1 MKKVSGR
8 AIFPLIL
15 AIVLLAG
22 TVLLCVRY
30 FVKAGEWVTFSG
42 SPHVYTGVNLDGGI
56 VTDRDGTLLLDS
68 TDGRTYSADAVTR
81 TATMHLLGDR
91 YGYIQAPLL
100 GSFADDMIGFDKI
113 NGLYGAEGTEANAAL
128 TLSAAAQT
136 AAYQALGN
144 YHGTVGVY
152 NYKTGEILCAVT
164 SPSYDPDNM
173 PDVDADTSG
182 AYEGVYVNRFFQ
194 AAYTPG
200 SIFKIVTLAAAI
212 ETVPDWESL
221 TFTCEGK
228 TIIGGQEIICEGV
241 HGTITLKQALA
252 HSCNVAFGEL
262 AGKVGT
268 KALMEYA
275 EKLGL
280 SESFECDGI
289 PVKAGTVDLKDADAG
304 DLAWA
309 GIGQY
314 TDQVN
319 ALTFMRAMGRI
330 AGGGTGAEPYL
341 MAKIT
346 RGEKTAYEAK
356 TETSSRALKAE
367 TAAKLT
373 EYLRNNVATMYGD
386 WQFGGL
392 NVCAKSGTAEHEGET
407 ADAMF
412 AGFCVDENCPL
423 AFVVFVENGGSGQRS
438 GRADRRKGFAGLR
451 CGNQQINWGLT
462 NAAVLCMIMGLFREV
477 TRNGP
482 GFDRRLISGV
492 VSKWS

>member
-30 FVKAGEWVTFSG
+30 FAKADEWVTFSG
-42 SPHVYTGVNLDGGI
+42 SPHVYTGVNLDGGV

-68 TDGRTYSADAVTR
+68 TDGRIYSADAVTR

-182 AYEGVYVNRFFQ
+182 AYDGVYVNRFFQ

-423 AFVVFVENGGSGQRS
+423 AFVVFVENGGSGS
-438 GRADRRKGFAGLR
+438 AV
-451 CGNQQINWGLT
+451 
-462 NAAVLCMIMGLFREV
+462 AAPIAAKVLQVCAAAM
-477 TRNGP
+477 NG
-482 GFDRRLISGV
+482 
-492 VSKWS
+492 

>member
-30 FVKAGEWVTFSG
+30 FAKADEWVTFSV
-42 SPHVYTGVNLDGGI
+42 SPHVYTGVNLDGGV

-100 GSFADDMIGFDKI
+100 GSFADYMIGFDKI

-182 AYEGVYVNRFFQ
+182 AYDGVYVNRFFQ

-212 ETVPDWESL
+212 ETVPDWENL

-262 AGKVGT
+262 AGEVGT

-309 GIGQY
+309 VIGQY

-346 RGEKTAYEAK
+346 RGEKTVYEAK
-356 TETSSRALKAE
+356 TEMSSRALKAE
-367 TAAKLT
+367 TAAKMT
-373 EYLRNNVATMYGD
+373 EYLRNNVATIYGD
-386 WQFGGL
+386 GQFSGL

-423 AFVVFVENGGSGQRS
+423 AFVVFVENGGSGSAVAAPIAAKVLQVC
-438 GRADRRKGFAGLR
+438 AAA
-451 CGNQQINWGLT
+451 IN
-462 NAAVLCMIMGLFREV
+462 R
-477 TRNGP
+477 
-482 GFDRRLISGV
+482 
-492 VSKWS
+492 

>member
-30 FVKAGEWVTFSG
+30 FAKADEWVTFSG
-42 SPHVYTGVNLDGGI
+42 SPHVYTGVNLDGGV

-182 AYEGVYVNRFFQ
+182 AYDGVYVNRFFQ

-275 EKLGL
+275 EKLDL
-280 SESFECDGI
+280 TESFECDGI

-356 TETSSRALKAE
+356 SETSSRALKAE

-423 AFVVFVENGGSGQRS
+423 AFVVFVENGGSGSAVAAPIAAKVLQVC
-438 GRADRRKGFAGLR
+438 AAA
-451 CGNQQINWGLT
+451 IN
-462 NAAVLCMIMGLFREV
+462 R
-477 TRNGP
+477 
-482 GFDRRLISGV
+482 
-492 VSKWS
+492 

>member
-30 FVKAGEWVTFSG
+30 FAKADEWVTFSG
-42 SPHVYTGVNLDGGI
+42 SPHVYTGVNLDGGV

-182 AYEGVYVNRFFQ
+182 AYDGVYVNRFFQ

-212 ETVPDWESL
+212 ETVPDWENL

-319 ALTFMRAMGRI
+319 ALTFMRAMGLI

-367 TAAKLT
+367 TAAKMT
-373 EYLRNNVATMYGD
+373 EYLRNNVATIYGD
-386 WQFGGL
+386 GQFSGL
-392 NVCAKSGTAEHEGET
+392 NVCAKSGTAEHEGKT

-423 AFVVFVENGGSGQRS
+423 AFVVFVENGGSGSAVAAPIAAKVLQVC
-438 GRADRRKGFAGLR
+438 AAA
-451 CGNQQINWGLT
+451 IN
-462 NAAVLCMIMGLFREV
+462 R
-477 TRNGP
+477 
-482 GFDRRLISGV
+482 
-492 VSKWS
+492 

>member
-30 FVKAGEWVTFSG
+30 FAKADEWVTFSG
-42 SPHVYTGVNLDGGI
+42 SPHVYTGVNLDGGV

-182 AYEGVYVNRFFQ
+182 AYDGVYVNRFFQ

-212 ETVPDWESL
+212 ETVPDWENL

-386 WQFGGL
+386 GQFGGL
-392 NVCAKSGTAEHEGET
+392 NVCAKSGTAEHEGKT

-423 AFVVFVENGGSGQRS
+423 AFVVFVENGGSGSAVAAPVAAKVLQVC
-438 GRADRRKGFAGLR
+438 AAA
-451 CGNQQINWGLT
+451 IN
-462 NAAVLCMIMGLFREV
+462 R
-477 TRNGP
+477 
-482 GFDRRLISGV
+482 
-492 VSKWS
+492 

>member
-22 TVLLCVRY
+22 TVLLCIRY
-30 FVKAGEWVTFSG
+30 FAKADEWVTFSG
-42 SPHVYTGVNLDGGI
+42 SPHVYTGVNLDGGV

-68 TDGRTYSADAVTR
+68 TDGRTYSDDAATR

-182 AYEGVYVNRFFQ
+182 AYDGVYVNRFFQ

-280 SESFECDGI
+280 SESFGCDGI

-346 RGEKTAYEAK
+346 RGEKTVYEAK
-356 TETSSRALKAE
+356 TEMSSRALKAE
-367 TAAKLT
+367 TAAKMT
-373 EYLRNNVATMYGD
+373 EYLRNNVATIYGD
-386 WQFGGL
+386 GQFSGL

-407 ADAMF
+407 SDAMF

-423 AFVVFVENGGSGQRS
+423 AFVVFVENGGSGSAVAAPIAAKVLQVC
-438 GRADRRKGFAGLR
+438 AAA
-451 CGNQQINWGLT
+451 IN
-462 NAAVLCMIMGLFREV
+462 R
-477 TRNGP
+477 
-482 GFDRRLISGV
+482 
-492 VSKWS
+492 

>member
-30 FVKAGEWVTFSG
+30 FAKADEWVTFSG
-42 SPHVYTGVNLDGGI
+42 SPHVYTGVNLDGGV

-128 TLSAAAQT
+128 TLSTAAQT

-182 AYEGVYVNRFFQ
+182 AYDGVYVNRFFQ

-212 ETVPDWESL
+212 ETVPDWENL

-262 AGKVGT
+262 AGEVGT

-280 SESFECDGI
+280 SESYECDGI

-346 RGEKTAYEAK
+346 RGEKTVYEAK
-356 TETSSRALKAE
+356 TEMSSRALKAE
-367 TAAKLT
+367 TAAKMT
-373 EYLRNNVATMYGD
+373 EYLRNNVATIYGD
-386 WQFGGL
+386 GQFSGL

-423 AFVVFVENGGSGQRS
+423 AFVVFVENGGSGSAVAAPIAAKVLQVC
-438 GRADRRKGFAGLR
+438 AAA
-451 CGNQQINWGLT
+451 IN
-462 NAAVLCMIMGLFREV
+462 R
-477 TRNGP
+477 
-482 GFDRRLISGV
+482 
-492 VSKWS
+492 

>member
-42 SPHVYTGVNLDGGI
+42 SPHVYTGVNLDGGV

-182 AYEGVYVNRFFQ
+182 VYDGVYVNRFFQ

-212 ETVPDWESL
+212 ETVPDWENL

-423 AFVVFVENGGSGQRS
+423 AFVVFVENGGSGS
-438 GRADRRKGFAGLR
+438 AV
-451 CGNQQINWGLT
+451 
-462 NAAVLCMIMGLFREV
+462 AAPIAAKVLQVCAAAM
-477 TRNGP
+477 NG
-482 GFDRRLISGV
+482 
-492 VSKWS
+492 

>member
-30 FVKAGEWVTFSG
+30 FAKADEWVTFSG
-42 SPHVYTGVNLDGGI
+42 SPHVYTGVNLDGG
-56 VTDRDGTLLLDS
+56 VVNDRDGTLLLDS

-182 AYEGVYVNRFFQ
+182 AYDGVYVNRFFQ

-212 ETVPDWESL
+212 ETVPDWENL

-423 AFVVFVENGGSGQRS
+423 AFVVFVENGGSGSAVAAPIAAKVLQVC
-438 GRADRRKGFAGLR
+438 AAA
-451 CGNQQINWGLT
+451 IN
-462 NAAVLCMIMGLFREV
+462 R
-477 TRNGP
+477 
-482 GFDRRLISGV
+482 
-492 VSKWS
+492 

>member
-30 FVKAGEWVTFSG
+30 FAKADEWVTFSG
-42 SPHVYTGVNLDGGI
+42 SPHVYTGVNLDGGV

-68 TDGRTYSADAVTR
+68 TDGRTYSDDAATR

-173 PDVDADTSG
+173 TDVEADTSG
-182 AYEGVYVNRFFQ
+182 AYDGVYVNRFFQ

-212 ETVPDWESL
+212 ETVPDWENL

-346 RGEKTAYEAK
+346 RGEKTVYEAK
-356 TETSSRALKAE
+356 TEMSSRALKAE
-367 TAAKLT
+367 TAAKMT
-373 EYLRNNVATMYGD
+373 EYLRNNVATIYGD
-386 WQFGGL
+386 GQFSGL

-423 AFVVFVENGGSGQRS
+423 AFVVFVENGGSGSAVAAPIAAKVLQVC
-438 GRADRRKGFAGLR
+438 AAA
-451 CGNQQINWGLT
+451 IN
-462 NAAVLCMIMGLFREV
+462 R
-477 TRNGP
+477 
-482 GFDRRLISGV
+482 
-492 VSKWS
+492 

>member
-22 TVLLCVRY
+22 TALLCVRY

-42 SPHVYTGVNLDGGI
+42 SPHVYTGVNLDGGV

-173 PDVDADTSG
+173 PDIDADTSG
-182 AYEGVYVNRFFQ
+182 AYDGVYVNRFFQ

-423 AFVVFVENGGSGQRS
+423 AFVVFVENGGSGS
-438 GRADRRKGFAGLR
+438 AV
-451 CGNQQINWGLT
+451 
-462 NAAVLCMIMGLFREV
+462 AAPIAAKVLQVCAAELQ
-477 TRNGP
+477 
-482 GFDRRLISGV
+482 
-492 VSKWS
+492 

>member
-30 FVKAGEWVTFSG
+30 FAKADEWVTFSG
-42 SPHVYTGVNLDGGI
+42 SPHVYTGVNLDGGV

-182 AYEGVYVNRFFQ
+182 AYDGVYVNRFFQ

-212 ETVPDWESL
+212 ETVPDWENL

-423 AFVVFVENGGSGQRS
+423 AFAVFVENGGSGS
-438 GRADRRKGFAGLR
+438 AV
-451 CGNQQINWGLT
+451 
-462 NAAVLCMIMGLFREV
+462 AAPIAAKVLQVCAAAM
-477 TRNGP
+477 NG
-482 GFDRRLISGV
+482 
-492 VSKWS
+492 

>member
-22 TVLLCVRY
+22 TALLCVRY
-30 FVKAGEWVTFSG
+30 FAKADEWVTFSG
-42 SPHVYTGVNLDGGI
+42 SPHVYTGVNLDGG
-56 VTDRDGTLLLDS
+56 VVNDRDGTLLLDS

-173 PDVDADTSG
+173 PDVEADTSG
-182 AYEGVYVNRFFQ
+182 AYDGVYVNRFFQ

-212 ETVPDWESL
+212 ETVPDWENL

-386 WQFGGL
+386 GQFGGL

-423 AFVVFVENGGSGQRS
+423 AFVVFVENGGSGSAVAAPIAAKVLQVC
-438 GRADRRKGFAGLR
+438 AAA
-451 CGNQQINWGLT
+451 IN
-462 NAAVLCMIMGLFREV
+462 R
-477 TRNGP
+477 
-482 GFDRRLISGV
+482 
-492 VSKWS
+492 

>member
-30 FVKAGEWVTFSG
+30 FAKADEWVTFSG
-42 SPHVYTGVNLDGGI
+42 SPHVYTGVNLDGGV

-182 AYEGVYVNRFFQ
+182 AYDGVYVNRFFQ

-212 ETVPDWESL
+212 ETVPDWENL

-423 AFVVFVENGGSGQRS
+423 AFVVFVENGGSGS
-438 GRADRRKGFAGLR
+438 AV
-451 CGNQQINWGLT
+451 
-462 NAAVLCMIMGLFREV
+462 AAPIAAKVLQVCAAELQ
-477 TRNGP
+477 
-482 GFDRRLISGV
+482 
-492 VSKWS
+492 

>member
-30 FVKAGEWVTFSG
+30 FVKADEWVTFSG
-42 SPHVYTGVNLDGGI
+42 SPHVYTGVNLDGGV

-164 SPSYDPDNM
+164 LPSYDPDNM

-212 ETVPDWESL
+212 ETVPDWENL

-319 ALTFMRAMGRI
+319 ALTFLRAMGRI

-423 AFVVFVENGGSGQRS
+423 AFVVFVENGGSGSAVAAPIAAKVLQVC
-438 GRADRRKGFAGLR
+438 AAA
-451 CGNQQINWGLT
+451 ING
-462 NAAVLCMIMGLFREV
+462 
-477 TRNGP
+477 
-482 GFDRRLISGV
+482 
-492 VSKWS
+492 

>member
-30 FVKAGEWVTFSG
+30 FAKADEWVTFSG
-42 SPHVYTGVNLDGGI
+42 SPHVYTGVNLDGGV
-56 VTDRDGTLLLDS
+56 VTDRDGALLLDS

-173 PDVDADTSG
+173 PDVDTDTSG
-182 AYEGVYVNRFFQ
+182 AYDGVYVNRFFQ

-212 ETVPDWESL
+212 ETVPDWENL

-423 AFVVFVENGGSGQRS
+423 AFVVFVENGGSGS
-438 GRADRRKGFAGLR
+438 AV
-451 CGNQQINWGLT
+451 
-462 NAAVLCMIMGLFREV
+462 AAPIAAKVLQVCAAELQ
-477 TRNGP
+477 
-482 GFDRRLISGV
+482 
-492 VSKWS
+492 

>member
-42 SPHVYTGVNLDGGI
+42 SPHVYTGVNLDGGV
-56 VTDRDGTLLLDS
+56 VTDRDGALLLDS

-182 AYEGVYVNRFFQ
+182 VYDGVYVNRFFQ

-212 ETVPDWESL
+212 ETVPDWENL

-412 AGFCVDENCPL
+412 AGFCADENCPL
-423 AFVVFVENGGSGQRS
+423 AFVVFVENGGSGS
-438 GRADRRKGFAGLR
+438 AV
-451 CGNQQINWGLT
+451 
-462 NAAVLCMIMGLFREV
+462 AAPIAAKVLQVCAAAM
-477 TRNGP
+477 NG
-482 GFDRRLISGV
+482 
-492 VSKWS
+492 

>member
-22 TVLLCVRY
+22 TALLCVRY
-30 FVKAGEWVTFSG
+30 FAKADEWVTFSG
-42 SPHVYTGVNLDGGI
+42 SPHVYTGVNLDGG
-56 VTDRDGTLLLDS
+56 VVYDRDGTLLLDS

-128 TLSAAAQT
+128 TLSAAAQI

-182 AYEGVYVNRFFQ
+182 AYDGVYVNRFFQ

-212 ETVPDWESL
+212 ETVPDWENL

-386 WQFGGL
+386 GQFGGL
-392 NVCAKSGTAEHEGET
+392 NVCAKSGTAEHEGKT

-423 AFVVFVENGGSGQRS
+423 AFVVFVENGGSGSAVAAPIAAKVLQVC
-438 GRADRRKGFAGLR
+438 AAA
-451 CGNQQINWGLT
+451 IN
-462 NAAVLCMIMGLFREV
+462 R
-477 TRNGP
+477 
-482 GFDRRLISGV
+482 
-492 VSKWS
+492 

>member
-30 FVKAGEWVTFSG
+30 FAKADEWVTFSG

-182 AYEGVYVNRFFQ
+182 AYDGVYVNRFFQ

-212 ETVPDWESL
+212 ETVPDWENL

-280 SESFECDGI
+280 TESFACDSI
-289 PVKAGTVDLKDADAG
+289 PVKAGTVNLKDADAG

-423 AFVVFVENGGSGQRS
+423 AFVVFVENGGSGSAVAAPVAAKVLQVC
-438 GRADRRKGFAGLR
+438 AAA
-451 CGNQQINWGLT
+451 IN
-462 NAAVLCMIMGLFREV
+462 R
-477 TRNGP
+477 
-482 GFDRRLISGV
+482 
-492 VSKWS
+492 

>member
-30 FVKAGEWVTFSG
+30 FAKADEWVTFSG
-42 SPHVYTGVNLDGGI
+42 SPHVYTGVNLDGGV

-128 TLSAAAQT
+128 TLSTAAQT

-182 AYEGVYVNRFFQ
+182 AYDGVYVNRFFQ

-212 ETVPDWESL
+212 ETVPDWENL

-262 AGKVGT
+262 AGEVGT

-346 RGEKTAYEAK
+346 RGEKTVYEAK
-356 TETSSRALKAE
+356 TEMSSRALKAE
-367 TAAKLT
+367 TAAKMT
-373 EYLRNNVATMYGD
+373 EYLRNNVATIYGD
-386 WQFGGL
+386 GQFSGL

-423 AFVVFVENGGSGQRS
+423 AFVVFVENGGSGSAVAAPIAAKVLQVC
-438 GRADRRKGFAGLR
+438 AAA
-451 CGNQQINWGLT
+451 IN
-462 NAAVLCMIMGLFREV
+462 R
-477 TRNGP
+477 
-482 GFDRRLISGV
+482 
-492 VSKWS
+492 

>member
-30 FVKAGEWVTFSG
+30 FAKADEWVTFSG

-56 VTDRDGTLLLDS
+56 VTERDGTLLLDS

-100 GSFADDMIGFDKI
+100 GSFADYMIGFDKI

-128 TLSAAAQT
+128 TLSASAQT

-182 AYEGVYVNRFFQ
+182 AYDGVYVNRFFQ

-212 ETVPDWESL
+212 ETVPDWENL

-423 AFVVFVENGGSGQRS
+423 AFVVFVENGGSGSAVAAPIAAKVLQVC
-438 GRADRRKGFAGLR
+438 AAA
-451 CGNQQINWGLT
+451 IN
-462 NAAVLCMIMGLFREV
+462 R
-477 TRNGP
+477 
-482 GFDRRLISGV
+482 
-492 VSKWS
+492 

>member
-30 FVKAGEWVTFSG
+30 FAKADEWVTFSG
-42 SPHVYTGVNLDGGI
+42 SPHVYTGVNLDGG
-56 VTDRDGTLLLDS
+56 VVNDRDGTLLLDS

-182 AYEGVYVNRFFQ
+182 AYDGVYVNRFFQ

-423 AFVVFVENGGSGQRS
+423 AFVVFVENGGSGSAVAAPIAAKVLQVC
-438 GRADRRKGFAGLR
+438 AAA
-451 CGNQQINWGLT
+451 IN
-462 NAAVLCMIMGLFREV
+462 R
-477 TRNGP
+477 
-482 GFDRRLISGV
+482 
-492 VSKWS
+492 

>member
-42 SPHVYTGVNLDGGI
+42 SPHVYTGVNLDGGV

-173 PDVDADTSG
+173 PDIDADTSG
-182 AYEGVYVNRFFQ
+182 AYDGVYVNRFFQ

-212 ETVPDWESL
+212 ETVPDWENL

-386 WQFGGL
+386 GQFGGL
-392 NVCAKSGTAEHEGET
+392 NVCAKSGTAEHEGKT

-423 AFVVFVENGGSGQRS
+423 AFVVFVENGGSGSAVAAPIAAKVLQVC
-438 GRADRRKGFAGLR
+438 AAA
-451 CGNQQINWGLT
+451 IN
-462 NAAVLCMIMGLFREV
+462 R
-477 TRNGP
+477 
-482 GFDRRLISGV
+482 
-492 VSKWS
+492 

>member
-30 FVKAGEWVTFSG
+30 FAKADEWVTFSG
-42 SPHVYTGVNLDGGI
+42 SPHVYTGVNLDGGV

-173 PDVDADTSG
+173 PDVEADTSG
-182 AYEGVYVNRFFQ
+182 AYDGVYVNRFFQ

-367 TAAKLT
+367 TAAKMT

-386 WQFGGL
+386 GQFSGL

-423 AFVVFVENGGSGQRS
+423 AFVVFVENGGSGS
-438 GRADRRKGFAGLR
+438 AV
-451 CGNQQINWGLT
+451 
-462 NAAVLCMIMGLFREV
+462 AAPIAAKVLQVCAAAM
-477 TRNGP
+477 NG
-482 GFDRRLISGV
+482 
-492 VSKWS
+492 

>member
-30 FVKAGEWVTFSG
+30 FAKADEWVTFSG
-42 SPHVYTGVNLDGGI
+42 SPHVYTGVNLDGGV

-152 NYKTGEILCAVT
+152 NYKSGEILCAVT

-182 AYEGVYVNRFFQ
+182 AYDGVYVNRFFQ

-212 ETVPDWESL
+212 ETVPDWENL

-346 RGEKTAYEAK
+346 RGEKTVYEAK
-356 TETSSRALKAE
+356 TEMSSRALKAE
-367 TAAKLT
+367 TAAKMT
-373 EYLRNNVATMYGD
+373 EYLRNNVATIYGD
-386 WQFGGL
+386 GQFSGL

-423 AFVVFVENGGSGQRS
+423 AFVVFVENGG
-438 GRADRRKGFAGLR
+438 AGSAV
-451 CGNQQINWGLT
+451 
-462 NAAVLCMIMGLFREV
+462 AAPMAAKVL
-477 TRNGP
+477 
-482 GFDRRLISGV
+482 GV
-492 VSKWS
+492 CAQVLQSE

>member
-22 TVLLCVRY
+22 TALLCVRY
-30 FVKAGEWVTFSG
+30 FAKADEWVTFSG
-42 SPHVYTGVNLDGGI
+42 SPHVYTGVNLDGGV

-68 TDGRTYSADAVTR
+68 TDGRIYSADAVTR

-128 TLSAAAQT
+128 TLSTAAQT

-164 SPSYDPDNM
+164 SPSYDPDNT

-182 AYEGVYVNRFFQ
+182 AYDGVYVNRFFQ

-212 ETVPDWESL
+212 ETVPDWENL

-346 RGEKTAYEAK
+346 RGEKTVYEAK
-356 TETSSRALKAE
+356 TEMSSRALKAE
-367 TAAKLT
+367 TAAKMT
-373 EYLRNNVATMYGD
+373 EYLRNNVATIYGD
-386 WQFGGL
+386 GQFSGL

-423 AFVVFVENGGSGQRS
+423 AFVVFVENGGSGSAVAAPIAAKVLQVC
-438 GRADRRKGFAGLR
+438 AAA
-451 CGNQQINWGLT
+451 IN
-462 NAAVLCMIMGLFREV
+462 R
-477 TRNGP
+477 
-482 GFDRRLISGV
+482 
-492 VSKWS
+492 

>member
-30 FVKAGEWVTFSG
+30 FAKADEWVTFSG
-42 SPHVYTGVNLDGGI
+42 SPHVYTGVNLDGGV

-182 AYEGVYVNRFFQ
+182 AYDGVYVNRFFQ

-319 ALTFMRAMGRI
+319 ALTFLRAMGRI
-330 AGGGTGAEPYL
+330 AGGGTAAEPYL

-423 AFVVFVENGGSGQRS
+423 AFVVFVENGGSGS
-438 GRADRRKGFAGLR
+438 AV
-451 CGNQQINWGLT
+451 
-462 NAAVLCMIMGLFREV
+462 AAPIAAKVLQVCAAELQ
-477 TRNGP
+477 
-482 GFDRRLISGV
+482 
-492 VSKWS
+492 

>member
-30 FVKAGEWVTFSG
+30 FAKADEWVTFSG

-182 AYEGVYVNRFFQ
+182 AYDGVYVNRFFQ

-212 ETVPDWESL
+212 ETVPDWENL

-330 AGGGTGAEPYL
+330 AGGGTGADPYL

-423 AFVVFVENGGSGQRS
+423 AFVVFVENGGSGSAVAAPIAAKVLQVC
-438 GRADRRKGFAGLR
+438 AAA
-451 CGNQQINWGLT
+451 IN
-462 NAAVLCMIMGLFREV
+462 R
-477 TRNGP
+477 
-482 GFDRRLISGV
+482 
-492 VSKWS
+492 

>member
-42 SPHVYTGVNLDGGI
+42 SPHVYTGVNLDGGV

-182 AYEGVYVNRFFQ
+182 AYDGVYVNRFFQ

-212 ETVPDWESL
+212 ETVPDWENL

-356 TETSSRALKAE
+356 TETSSRALTAE

-386 WQFGGL
+386 GQFGGL
-392 NVCAKSGTAEHEGET
+392 NVCAKSGTAEHEGKT

-423 AFVVFVENGGSGQRS
+423 AFVVFVENGGSGSAVAAPIAAKVLQVC
-438 GRADRRKGFAGLR
+438 AAA
-451 CGNQQINWGLT
+451 IN
-462 NAAVLCMIMGLFREV
+462 R
-477 TRNGP
+477 
-482 GFDRRLISGV
+482 
-492 VSKWS
+492 

>member
-30 FVKAGEWVTFSG
+30 FAKADEWVTFSG

-182 AYEGVYVNRFFQ
+182 AYDGVYVNRFFQ

-212 ETVPDWESL
+212 ETVPDWENL

-356 TETSSRALKAE
+356 TETSSRALTAE

-423 AFVVFVENGGSGQRS
+423 AFVVFVENGGSGSAVAAPIAAKVLQVC
-438 GRADRRKGFAGLR
+438 AAA
-451 CGNQQINWGLT
+451 IN
-462 NAAVLCMIMGLFREV
+462 R
-477 TRNGP
+477 
-482 GFDRRLISGV
+482 
-492 VSKWS
+492 

>member
-30 FVKAGEWVTFSG
+30 FAKADEWVTFSG
-42 SPHVYTGVNLDGGI
+42 SPHVYTGVNLDGGV

-182 AYEGVYVNRFFQ
+182 AYDGVYVNRFFQ

-280 SESFECDGI
+280 TESFACDGI
-289 PVKAGTVDLKDADAG
+289 PVKAGTVDLKDADTG

-319 ALTFMRAMGRI
+319 ALTFLRAMGRI
-330 AGGGTGAEPYL
+330 AGGGTAAEPYL

-346 RGEKTAYEAK
+346 RGEKTVYGAK

-423 AFVVFVENGGSGQRS
+423 AFVVFVENGGSGS
-438 GRADRRKGFAGLR
+438 AV
-451 CGNQQINWGLT
+451 
-462 NAAVLCMIMGLFREV
+462 AAPIAAKVLQVCAAELQ
-477 TRNGP
+477 
-482 GFDRRLISGV
+482 
-492 VSKWS
+492 

>member
-30 FVKAGEWVTFSG
+30 FAKADEWVTFSG
-42 SPHVYTGVNLDGGI
+42 SPHVYTGVNLDGGV

-113 NGLYGAEGTEANAAL
+113 NGLYGAEGTEANATL
-128 TLSAAAQT
+128 TLSASAQT

-182 AYEGVYVNRFFQ
+182 AYDGVYVNRFFQ

-330 AGGGTGAEPYL
+330 AGGGTGADPYL

-423 AFVVFVENGGSGQRS
+423 AFVVFVENGGSGSAVAAPIAAKVLQVC
-438 GRADRRKGFAGLR
+438 AAA
-451 CGNQQINWGLT
+451 IN
-462 NAAVLCMIMGLFREV
+462 R
-477 TRNGP
+477 
-482 GFDRRLISGV
+482 
-492 VSKWS
+492 

>member
-30 FVKAGEWVTFSG
+30 FAKADEWVTFSG
-42 SPHVYTGVNLDGGI
+42 SPHVYTGVNLDGG
-56 VTDRDGTLLLDS
+56 VVNDRDGTLLLDS

-182 AYEGVYVNRFFQ
+182 AYDGVYVNRFFQ

-212 ETVPDWESL
+212 ETVPDWENL

-386 WQFGGL
+386 GQFGGL

-423 AFVVFVENGGSGQRS
+423 AFVVFVENGGSGS
-438 GRADRRKGFAGLR
+438 AV
-451 CGNQQINWGLT
+451 
-462 NAAVLCMIMGLFREV
+462 AAPIAAKVLQVCAAAM
-477 TRNGP
+477 NG
-482 GFDRRLISGV
+482 
-492 VSKWS
+492 

>member
-30 FVKAGEWVTFSG
+30 FAKADEWVTFSG
-42 SPHVYTGVNLDGGI
+42 SPHVYTGVNLDGGV

-164 SPSYDPDNM
+164 SPSYDPDNT

-182 AYEGVYVNRFFQ
+182 AYDGVYVNRFFQ

-212 ETVPDWESL
+212 ETVPDWENL

-280 SESFECDGI
+280 SESFGCDGI

-346 RGEKTAYEAK
+346 RGEKTVYEAK
-356 TETSSRALKAE
+356 TEMSSRALKAE

-373 EYLRNNVATMYGD
+373 EYLRNNVATIYGD
-386 WQFGGL
+386 GQFSGL

-423 AFVVFVENGGSGQRS
+423 AFVVFVENGGSGSAVAAPIAAKVLQVC
-438 GRADRRKGFAGLR
+438 AAA
-451 CGNQQINWGLT
+451 IN
-462 NAAVLCMIMGLFREV
+462 R
-477 TRNGP
+477 
-482 GFDRRLISGV
+482 
-492 VSKWS
+492 

>member
-30 FVKAGEWVTFSG
+30 FAKADEWVTFSG
-42 SPHVYTGVNLDGGI
+42 SPHVYTGVNLDGGV

-136 AAYQALGN
+136 AAYQALGS

-182 AYEGVYVNRFFQ
+182 AYDGVYVNRFFQ

-280 SESFECDGI
+280 TESFACDGI

-319 ALTFMRAMGRI
+319 ALTFLRAMGRI
-330 AGGGTGAEPYL
+330 AGGGTAAEPYL

-423 AFVVFVENGGSGQRS
+423 AFVVFVENGGSGS
-438 GRADRRKGFAGLR
+438 AV
-451 CGNQQINWGLT
+451 
-462 NAAVLCMIMGLFREV
+462 AAPIAAKVLQVCAAELQ
-477 TRNGP
+477 
-482 GFDRRLISGV
+482 
-492 VSKWS
+492 

>member
-30 FVKAGEWVTFSG
+30 FAKADEWVTFSG
-42 SPHVYTGVNLDGGI
+42 SPHVYTGVNLDGGV

-182 AYEGVYVNRFFQ
+182 AYDGVYVNRFFQ

-212 ETVPDWESL
+212 ETVPDWENL

-280 SESFECDGI
+280 SESFGCDGI

-367 TAAKLT
+367 TAAKMT
-373 EYLRNNVATMYGD
+373 EYLRNNVATIYGD
-386 WQFGGL
+386 GQFSGL

-423 AFVVFVENGGSGQRS
+423 AFVVFVENGGSGSAVAAPIAAKVLQVC
-438 GRADRRKGFAGLR
+438 AAA
-451 CGNQQINWGLT
+451 IN
-462 NAAVLCMIMGLFREV
+462 R
-477 TRNGP
+477 
-482 GFDRRLISGV
+482 
-492 VSKWS
+492 

>member
-1 MKKVSGR
+1 M
-8 AIFPLIL
+8 
-15 AIVLLAG
+15 
-22 TVLLCVRY
+22 LLCVRY

-173 PDVDADTSG
+173 PDVEADTSG
-182 AYEGVYVNRFFQ
+182 AYDGVYVNRFFQ

-212 ETVPDWESL
+212 ETVPDWENL

-330 AGGGTGAEPYL
+330 AGGGTGADPYL

-423 AFVVFVENGGSGQRS
+423 AFVVFVENGGSGS
-438 GRADRRKGFAGLR
+438 AV
-451 CGNQQINWGLT
+451 
-462 NAAVLCMIMGLFREV
+462 AAPIAAKVLQVCAAELQ
-477 TRNGP
+477 
-482 GFDRRLISGV
+482 
-492 VSKWS
+492 

>member
-42 SPHVYTGVNLDGGI
+42 SPHVYTGVNLDGGV
-56 VTDRDGTLLLDS
+56 VTDRDGALLLDS

-182 AYEGVYVNRFFQ
+182 VYDGVYVNRFFQ

-392 NVCAKSGTAEHEGET
+392 NVCAKSGTAEHEGKT

-423 AFVVFVENGGSGQRS
+423 AFVVFVENGGSGSAVAAPIAAKVLQVC
-438 GRADRRKGFAGLR
+438 AAA
-451 CGNQQINWGLT
+451 IN
-462 NAAVLCMIMGLFREV
+462 R
-477 TRNGP
+477 
-482 GFDRRLISGV
+482 
-492 VSKWS
+492 

>member
-30 FVKAGEWVTFSG
+30 FAKADEWVTFSG

-173 PDVDADTSG
+173 PDIDADTSG
-182 AYEGVYVNRFFQ
+182 AYDGVYVNRFFQ

-212 ETVPDWESL
+212 ETVPDWENL

-423 AFVVFVENGGSGQRS
+423 AFVVFVENGGSGSAVAAPIAAKVLQVC
-438 GRADRRKGFAGLR
+438 AAA
-451 CGNQQINWGLT
+451 IN
-462 NAAVLCMIMGLFREV
+462 R
-477 TRNGP
+477 
-482 GFDRRLISGV
+482 
-492 VSKWS
+492 

>member
-30 FVKAGEWVTFSG
+30 FAKADEWVTFSG
-42 SPHVYTGVNLDGGI
+42 SPHVYTGVNLDGGV

-68 TDGRTYSADAVTR
+68 TDGRTYSADAATR

-182 AYEGVYVNRFFQ
+182 VYDGVYVNRFFQ

-212 ETVPDWESL
+212 ETVPDWENL

-423 AFVVFVENGGSGQRS
+423 AFVVFVENGGSGSAVAAPVAAKVLQVC
-438 GRADRRKGFAGLR
+438 AAA
-451 CGNQQINWGLT
+451 ING
-462 NAAVLCMIMGLFREV
+462 
-477 TRNGP
+477 
-482 GFDRRLISGV
+482 
-492 VSKWS
+492 